1 MTQQATS
8 FFKKIF
14 TPNQKTFDINPE
26 TWFAICIGLSIIGYI
41 IPLHTVVG
49 KDFIPNAFSFICMA
63 FALMIFFPM
72 KKLEKISLASH
83 TWFLLAGY
91 LLCQAFLGIIRY
103 PDAMIFPITCL
114 VVVGLLTLA
123 SSNIDNKRKFLDKV
137 FVASY
142 FMAVMS
148 FIIQIMQIM
157 DIQWVINFVDIT
169 HRAGNGR
176 LFANFLQPNQAG
188 YAFVLAF
195 CGVLYHLHIYAKS
208 KYRVLLWLL
217 FIIFTVAIAFTKSR
231 AGFVMAVGAIGVFF
245 IAQPI
250 TVKEKILQIAKKF
263 LLFLGVYVV
272 ASLLLNQLNIST
284 YGGNLGGIGR
294 LAESG
299 NRLVLAKQALM
310 VFGENPIFGAGWN
323 NYVQAGIEQ
332 AHNFNW
338 RENPDHSHNFLTM
351 ILAEL
356 GIIGALLLIP
366 IMVMLW
372 RCVHFKH
379 SVESAVA
386 LAFVG
391 VSILYASVEYPLWYF
406 RYLAVFAIFLG
417 LIEQRHVVV
426 PKFFTTKAVTSAL
439 SIGLLL
445 SALVAE
451 NYIWQFVSKRFHD
464 SERYFLLDLEPTEE
478 DRVAKD
484 RAVWG
489 FGFYNEQILA
499 SQTWVNPEGDI
510 KEKQRIFKNAMNVFG
525 LQYYTLAYAK
535 MLAFDGQQEKALE
548 YMKVACVRSANLKAS
563 CDEVEKDLQKV
574 IKKYPDIFTELLTQ
588 FKQWRAENP
597 EKTGLSP

>member
-1 MTQQATS
+1 MTQQTTS
-8 FFKKIF
+8 FFKNLLK
-14 TPNQKTFDINPE
+14 PNQKTFDVNPE
-26 TWFAICIGLSIIGYI
+26 TWFAICVGLSIIGYI
-41 IPLHTVVG
+41 IPLHTIVG
-49 KDFIPNAFSFICMA
+49 KDFIPNGFSFICMA

-72 KKLEKISLASH
+72 KKLEKFSLASY

-91 LLCQAFLGIIRY
+91 LLCQIFLGLIRY
-103 PDAMIFPITCL
+103 PDAMIFPIICL
-114 VVVGLLTLA
+114 VVAGLLTLA
-123 SSNIDNKRKFLDKV
+123 SSNIGNKHKFLDKV
-137 FVASY
+137 FIASY
-142 FMAVMS
+142 IMATIS
-148 FIIQIMQIM
+148 FIIQIMQIL
-157 DIQWVINFVDIT
+157 DIQWVINFINIT

-208 KYRVLLWLL
+208 KYRVLLWFL
-217 FIIFTVAIAFTKSR
+217 FIIFSVAIAFTKSR
-231 AGFVMAVGAIGVFF
+231 AGLVMAVGAIGVFF

-250 TVKEKILQIAKKF
+250 PVKEKISQIAKKV

-272 ASLLLNQLNIST
+272 ASLLLNQLNISN
-284 YGGNLGGIGR
+284 YGGNLGAIGR
-294 LAESG
+294 LTESG

-310 VFGENPIFGAGWN
+310 IFSENPIFGAGWN
-323 NYVQAGIEQ
+323 NYMQAGIEQ
-332 AHNFNW
+332 AHEFNW

-366 IMVMLW
+366 IVVMLW

-379 SVESAVA
+379 SAESAVA

-391 VSILYASVEYPLWYF
+391 ASILYASVEFPLWYF

-417 LIEQRHVVV
+417 LIEQRHAVV
-426 PKFFTTKAVTSAL
+426 PKVFTTKAVTSAL

-445 SALVAE
+445 SALAAE

-464 SERYFLLDLEPTEE
+464 SQRYFLLDLEPTDE
-478 DRVAKD
+478 DRVSKD
-484 RAVWG
+484 TAVWG
-489 FGFYNEQILA
+489 FSFYNEQILA
-499 SQTWVNPEGDI
+499 TQTWVNPEGDI
-510 KEKQRIFKNAMNVFG
+510 KEKQRIFKNAMDVFG
-525 LQYYTLAYAK
+525 SQYYTLAYAK
-535 MLAFDGQQEKALE
+535 MLAFDGQKDKALE
-548 YMKVACVRSANLKAS
+548 YLKVACVRSANLKAS
-563 CDEVEKDLQKV
+563 CDEVENDLQKV
-574 IKKYPDIFTELLTQ
+574 IKKYPDVFTDLLSQ